1 MRGKKR
7 TKKAGANK
15 KKVPIN
21 KDAYSDASK
30 NSLGHEFLGE
40 FYEDIHYQCYKCQQP
55 AIFTAI
61 QQKKSFEIRK
71 EYMHQQ
77 RILCRNCWLKL
88 RQLKC
93 EMQNI
98 EQLYSLDKEKMKS
111 DKEFLQEWLFILK
124 EIPKFGKKTNTARIR
139 FIEKILGQ

>member
-1 MRGKKR
+1 MSNKR
-7 TKKAGANK
+7 KI
-15 KKVPIN
+15 PIN

-30 NSLGHEFLGE
+30 NSVGHEFLGD

-55 AIFTAI
+55 AVFTAI

-88 RQLKC
+88 RQLSYQ
-93 EMQNI
+93 E
-98 EQLYSLDKEKMKS
+98 KEKEEYYQLHKAEVKQ

-124 EIPKFGKKTNTARIR
+124 EIPKFAKKTNTARIR
-139 FIEKILGQ
+139 FIEKILEK